1 MENLEE
7 FVNKLI
13 VEKGFGDKDPDVL
26 EQIKLDLIDRIED
39 RINAM
44 IMEKL
49 PEDALDEFESKL
61 DSENQEEIQKF
72 IIKYIPDVKDRVAFE
87 LISFKNMYLN

>member
-7 FVNKLI
+7 FIDKLI

-26 EQIKLDLIDRIED
+26 EQIKLDLIDRVED

-44 IMEKL
+44 VMEKL
-49 PEDALDEFESKL
+49 PEDALDEFETKL
-61 DSENQEEIQKF
+61 DSGDQAEIQKF
-72 IIKYIPDVKDRVAFE
+72 ITHYIPDIKDRVAFE
-87 LISFKNMYLN
+87 LMSFKNMYLS